1 MRAQRR
7 LSGLPKAAFKEQ
19 VFTRGDMCLADVF
32 VVVIAPFVPP
42 SGFLS
47 YTFIVLYFMSIFR
60 YDCYSPVLFSPEF
73 PHLVPA
79 ADAAF
84 SSYLFTTLYFQHFH
98 QILKTAAT
106 TLSLAPHRFSSI
118 ILHVVSSH
126 FSHYKDLLITTF
138 SPYHFLLSKIFI

>member
-98 QILKTAAT
+98 QILKKAAT
-106 TLSLAPHRFSSI
+106 TLSLAPHPATTSFLFHHTSCSFITFFSLQRPLNHH
-118 ILHVVSSH
+118 ILTISLSS
-126 FSHYKDLLITTF
+126 
-138 SPYHFLLSKIFI
+138 